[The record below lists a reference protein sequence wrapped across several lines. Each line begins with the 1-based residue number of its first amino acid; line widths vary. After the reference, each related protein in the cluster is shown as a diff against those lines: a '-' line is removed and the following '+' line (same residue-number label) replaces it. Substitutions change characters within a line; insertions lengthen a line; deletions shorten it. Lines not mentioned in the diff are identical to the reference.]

1 MSQDEMSMQSI
12 LIPAAC
18 CNKIKVPRLHKCS
31 RKKKKHIKLKKE
43 MIKNKVDKVNYPTSR
58 SILSI
63 KGDCHLI

>member
-31 RKKKKHIKLKKE
+31 RKKKKTYKIKKGNDKK
-43 MIKNKVDKVNYPTSR
+43 
-58 SILSI
+58 
-63 KGDCHLI
+63 